1 MAKSG
6 SDKKDELKSDINA
19 ELRRLREKGPE
30 RLYLLGGPED
40 YLTAYFLN
48 SLKKRCLPEGED
60 DFSYHLLTGPIL
72 DVDAL
77 REAVDAPPFLTER
90 SLVEIRDADLDSGD
104 QDTDGLLEVLSDI
117 PETCTV
123 VFVFPVDYEPDRRRK
138 LVKELRARALEL
150 RFARQEERRLMSWIA
165 KHFEA
170 RGKSIGPEA
179 TRRLIFVSGDLMN
192 RLLPEIEKIASYAAG
207 ERITVQ
213 DVDTI
218 AEHIPEADVFEMTEH
233 IAKREFNS
241 AFAILAELLEARKN
255 DEILIL
261 SILGTQMRSLYAAR
275 LAIEENLGLKYVMEV
290 CALKYDNHARKLLQT
305 ARGFTTEQLRSAIR
319 ICAETDRRIKSFTGD
334 NSRLLQEAVLRI
346 AAEASDA

>member
-1 MAKSG
+1 M
-6 SDKKDELKSDINA
+6 
-19 ELRRLREKGPE
+19 
-30 RLYLLGGPED
+30 
-40 YLTAYFLN
+40 
-48 SLKKRCLPEGED
+48 
-60 DFSYHLLTGPIL
+60 
-72 DVDAL
+72 
-77 REAVDAPPFLTER
+77 
-90 SLVEIRDADLDSGD
+90 
-104 QDTDGLLEVLSDI
+104 
-117 PETCTV
+117 
-123 VFVFPVDYEPDRRRK
+123 
-138 LVKELRARALEL
+138 
-150 RFARQEERRLMSWIA
+150 
-165 KHFEA
+165 
-170 RGKSIGPEA
+170 
-179 TRRLIFVSGDLMN
+179 
-192 RLLPEIEKIASYAAG
+192 EKIASYAAG